1 MTRLVLA
8 SRNAHKVEEMARIL
22 ADAGLA
28 IEVLDIDAFEGV
40 PEVAET
46 GQTFADNALLKARAV
61 CRATGEPAVAED
73 SGLCVDELNGMPGI
87 LSARWAGGHGD
98 DTANMWL
105 LLDQLTDTPDE
116 RLAARFRCAVA
127 LVLPDGRESV
137 VEGEM
142 IGALVREPKGANGF
156 GYDPIFVPDGV
167 TRTSAELS
175 AQEKDAIS
183 HRGNALR
190 ALVPV
195 LREVLAPDGP
205 AVPQ

>member
-1 MTRLVLA
+1 VTRLVLA

-28 IEVLDIDAFEGV
+28 IEVLGIDAFEGV

-61 CRATGEPAVAED
+61 CRATGEPAVADD

>member
-28 IEVLDIDAFEGV
+28 IEVLGIDAFEGV

>member
-28 IEVLDIDAFEGV
+28 IEVLGIDAFEGV

-61 CRATGEPAVAED
+61 CRATGEPAVADD

-127 LVLPDGRESV
+127 LVLPDGRESG